1 MVESKNWVL
10 YFHQQLCLIFPQ
22 DLGKGNGLQRVIAT
36 GKLNWDSEIN
46 MIHDL
51 MYIELKTGYSDD
63 GPAWIGYVKTS
74 KSRKTIYFNDHA
86 FQKAIGCYANYV
98 DIENGD
104 EYWISGLKKAE
115 SNRHWAGGGKI
126 LIDRRAVPEYLAL
139 IGEPK
144 LPANLFE
151 VVELED
157 CFPVE
162 RVRQLLNS
170 EIEPEANS

>member
-1 MVESKNWVL
+1 MGDTWTTSRGCRWHRTVAV
-10 YFHQQLCLIFPQ
+10 QL
-22 DLGKGNGLQRVIAT
+22 R
-36 GKLNWDSEIN
+36 
-46 MIHDL
+46 
-51 MYIELKTGYSDD
+51 
-63 GPAWIGYVKTS
+63 TS
-74 KSRKTIYFNDHA
+74 CRWLPPY
-86 FQKAIGCYANYV
+86 
-98 DIENGD
+98 
-104 EYWISGLKKAE
+104 AE
-115 SNRHWAGGGKI
+115 SNRHWAGRGKI

-170 EIEPEANS
+170 KIEQEDNSCSGLILGSASSHQEGYE